1 MKVSSFLSQL
11 RRLYRLATTVSII
24 RPSRFGL
31 ILASFVRDCLHDWD
45 KPLDTTIFV
54 NKCDLRITM
63 WCGT

>member
-11 RRLYRLATTVSII
+11 RRLYRLITTVSII

-45 KPLDTTIFV
+45 KPLDTTIFM
-54 NKCDLRITM
+54 NKCDLRIMM
-63 WCGT
+63 WCST